1 MSSWCTGNQETGLK
15 GVCPGG
21 LEKQRE
27 TGTEILHKWVAGE
40 RGVAVLLE
48 VASALEVASVLE
60 VRDEFQFV
68 PLFDYMWVE
77 VTAEWLP

>member
-1 MSSWCTGNQETGLK
+1 MSRCTGNQETGLK

-27 TGTEILHKWVAGE
+27 TETESPHKWVAGE
-40 RGVAVLLE
+40 RGVAVLP
-48 VASALEVASVLE
+48 EVASVLE
-60 VRDEFQFV
+60 VRGEFQFA